1 MEPTPDFVHPLLETA
16 EWETFS
22 PGQRGAIEEVLHKA
36 RVARDIHR
44 SFLDTRTLG
53 ARLSDTIAQF
63 GGSWPFI
70 LLFVFFLVVWV
81 IVNTKILSASR
92 LPFDP
97 YPFIFLN
104 LILSMVA
111 ALQAPVIMMAQNR
124 QSARDRI
131 EAASDYQV
139 NLKAE
144 LEIQRLHEKMD
155 GLRESQW
162 GDLVRMQQQQI
173 EMLGRLLA
181 ERLDSSR

>member
-1 MEPTPDFVHPLLETA
+1 MVTR
-16 EWETFS
+16 
-22 PGQRGAIEEVLHKA
+22 QKA

-53 ARLSDTIAQF
+53 ERLSDTIAHF

-70 LLFVFFLVVWV
+70 LLFVFFLAVW
-81 IVNTKILSASR
+81 IVLNTKLLTAPR
-92 LPFDP
+92 TPFDP

-173 EMLGRLLA
+173 EMLGRLLT

>member
-1 MEPTPDFVHPLLETA
+1 MEPTPDYVHPLLETA

-22 PGQRGAIEEVLHKA
+22 PSQRVAIEEVLHKA
-36 RVARDIHR
+36 RVARDVHR

-53 ARLSDTIAQF
+53 EQLADTIAQF

-70 LLFVFFLVVWV
+70 LLFLSFLVVWV
-81 IVNTKILSASR
+81 VLNTKLFAAPR
-92 LPFDP
+92 QPFDP

-111 ALQAPVIMMAQNR
+111 ALQAPIIMMAQNR
-124 QSARDRI
+124 QGARDRI

-144 LEIQRLHEKMD
+144 LEIQRLHEKLD
-155 GLRESQW
+155 SLRESQW
-162 GDLVRMQQQQI
+162 AGLVRMQQQQI
-173 EMLGRLLA
+173 EMLNRLLSQ
-181 ERLDSSR
+181 RPDSDR

>member
-1 MEPTPDFVHPLLETA
+1 MGPTPDYLHPLLETA

-36 RVARDIHR
+36 RVARDVHR

-53 ARLSDTIAQF
+53 EQLADTIAQF

-70 LLFVFFLVVWV
+70 MLFLAFLVVWV
-81 IVNTKILSASR
+81 VLNTTLLAAPR
-92 LPFDP
+92 QPFDP

-111 ALQAPVIMMAQNR
+111 ALQAPIIMMAQNR
-124 QSARDRI
+124 QGARDRI

-144 LEIQRLHEKMD
+144 LEIQRLHEKLD

-162 GDLVRMQQQQI
+162 ADLVRMQQKQI
-173 EMLGRLLA
+173 EMLGRLLSQ
-181 ERLDSSR
+181 RPDSGR

>member
-155 GLRESQW
+155 GLREPQW
-162 GDLVRMQQQQI
+162 GDLVRMQL
-173 EMLGRLLA
+173 EAKAFLKELKASKGKK
-181 ERLDSSR
+181 